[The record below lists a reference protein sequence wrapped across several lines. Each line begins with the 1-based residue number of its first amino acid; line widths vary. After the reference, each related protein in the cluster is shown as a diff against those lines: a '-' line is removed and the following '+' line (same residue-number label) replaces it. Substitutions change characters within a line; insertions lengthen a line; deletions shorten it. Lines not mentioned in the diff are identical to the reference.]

1 MEDAQDMAEKLERYE
16 RFARDLRDELATT
29 DQKLQTLNAQ
39 GKTKT
44 ATYRQLFANRFML
57 EEMVSRLDEADL

>member
-16 RFARDLRDELATT
+16 RFARGLRDELATT
-29 DQKLQTLNAQ
+29 DQKLQTLKAQ

-57 EEMVSRLDEADL
+57 EEMVSRLDEAGL

>member
-16 RFARDLRDELATT
+16 CFARGLRDELATT
-29 DQKLQTLNAQ
+29 DQKLQTLKAQ

-44 ATYRQLFANRFML
+44 ATYRQLFGSRFML
-57 EEMVSRLDEADL
+57 EEMVSRLDEAGL